1 MWQRRCS
8 SEGQADGSNQ
18 RAPRRGERETD
29 AVVGTMVRA
38 ASLPDAVSWCQQVPS
53 WYHPLDLGIL
63 NEVFHDDRR
72 GLMLSLFEQIT

>member
-1 MWQRRCS
+1 MDRQSDRISGRR
-8 SEGQADGSNQ
+8 EGGK
-18 RAPRRGERETD
+18 RER
-29 AVVGTMVRA
+29 VVRA